1 MIRWLLDLA
10 AVALLALLAGA
21 AMVSF
26 DGFLRAALVLPMIL
40 FVPGYAF
47 LSALFPEESSL
58 SQSRRSRRPWS
69 AAEQANRENT
79 DETFLLGNIERLG
92 LSVALSLALVSLIVF
107 GLNFTV
113 GFDAR
118 RIGLMLLVFTG
129 SMIIFAIARR
139 IVLPPEERYTI
150 EFSGNTPMG
159 TTFMGMFALS
169 LLVLAASVGGFVVMS
184 PAEQS
189 TSEFFVVAEN
199 ESTGNTSIPAA
210 DDAIVNGQPAT
221 FIVNNSEG
229 STQSYSI
236 VAVSQTVEG
245 GEVTGSETVETF
257 NPTVKD
263 GGSKQI
269 EFEPPEEGDRL
280 IIYFYKGSA
289 PDDPSRGSA
298 DKTLRYYLSSNGSDG
313 GDESIA
319 PPRRAIHQSPAAL
332 ERR

>member
-10 AVALLALLAGA
+10 AVALLALLAGV

-26 DGFLRAALVLPMIL
+26 DGLLRTALVLPLIL

-79 DETFLLGNIERLG
+79 DESFLLGNIERIG

-129 SMIIFAIARR
+129 SMIIFAVARR

-150 EFSGNTPMG
+150 ELSSSIPMG

-184 PAEQS
+184 PAS
-189 TSEFFVVAEN
+189 TPGTEFFVVAEN
-199 ESTGNTSIPAA
+199 ENGSTTMNAS
-210 DDAIVNGQPAT
+210 DDAIVNGEPAT

-236 VAVSQTVEG
+236 IAVSQTVED
-245 GEVTGSETVETF
+245 GEVTGSETAESY

-263 GGSKQI
+263 GGTKRM

-280 IIYFYKGSA
+280 MIYFYKGSA
-289 PDDPSRGSA
+289 PDDPSRKTA
-298 DKTLRYYLSSNGSDG
+298 NRTLRYYLSSGDD
-313 GDESIA
+313 GDELIA
-319 PPRRAIHQSPAAL
+319 PPRGVNHRLQPAL